1 MPAPPL
7 DPWLKGPVSGV
18 TLIWTMLKQSVAQ
31 TGCPT
36 IARVAVVCPSS
47 LVFNWQAEFG
57 KWLGRERIST
67 VPISAACK
75 DVKREIEDF
84 AFVLA
89 ESGLRSS
96 FRPSVLPTDRS
107 GRQPHCAWTCSAGG
121 FDQRAYVRSIPA
133 IKVFGDGP

>member
-1 MPAPPL
+1 
-7 DPWLKGPVSGV
+7 
-18 TLIWTMLKQSVAQ
+18 MLKQSVAQ

-36 IARVAVVCPSS
+36 IARAAVVCPSS

-84 AFVLA
+84 LDSRLHSVIIISYELY
-89 ESGLRSS
+89 RCV
-96 FRPSVLPTDRS
+96 RPPD
-107 GRQPHCAWTCSAGG
+107 TCTRVAL
-121 FDQRAYVRSIPA
+121 
-133 IKVFGDGP
+133 